1 VTERQL
7 RSRLLERGRR
17 AMKKRRNRLKQSQ
30 SLEQRLTAHA
40 AQLLEDAKTLPPGT
54 ARDALLR
61 RAEQAETAAMGMSQ
75 WLSPQSN

>member
-1 VTERQL
+1 
-7 RSRLLERGRR
+7 
-17 AMKKRRNRLKQSQ
+17 MKKRRNRLKQSQ